1 MVLACFW
8 KLEIK
13 QTLSKEKKFGK
24 SRFLD
29 ELAYAWLRLCTQVS
43 QDTYMRS
50 NLHMYLKIGTLL
62 FIYFNLNIWN
72 LRNLSLGN
80 INDTNKQVSKLLT
93 KVPKTWKRC
102 WPSKNKKNFK
112 GFLRKTHL
120 FTLGSLFNY
129 SNTYFSE

>member
-1 MVLACFW
+1 MLLACYW

-13 QTLSKEKKFGK
+13 QKLSKEKKIGK

-29 ELAYAWLRLCTQVS
+29 EFAYAWLRLRTQTS

-50 NLHMYLKIGTLL
+50 SLHMYLKIGTFL
-62 FIYFNLNIWN
+62 FIHFNLNICN

-80 INDTNKQVSKLLT
+80 IKDTNKQVSKLLT
-93 KVPKTWKRC
+93 KVPKTWKRS

-112 GFLRKTHL
+112 GFLRKPHL
-120 FTLGSLFNY
+120 FTLESLFNY